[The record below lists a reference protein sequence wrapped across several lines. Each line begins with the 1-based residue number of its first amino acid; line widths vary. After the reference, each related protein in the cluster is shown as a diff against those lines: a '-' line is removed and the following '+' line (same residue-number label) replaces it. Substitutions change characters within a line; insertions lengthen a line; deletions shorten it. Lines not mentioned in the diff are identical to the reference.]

1 MNPKEFIKLLN
12 EARELM
18 IQEKYTEAIAI
29 LEKLKNSD
37 KNSEY
42 DYNYDLVHQLYQLDS
57 NCKSAYH
64 QQRVLEI
71 IKNISIKNNSIKL
84 DEIYK
89 VLKGKGDLNISEEV
103 LRREVELLILRNLLN
118 CKLEGDQLIFSHHQ
132 VF

>member
-1 MNPKEFIKLLN
+1 MNPKEFMKLLN

-18 IQEKYTEAIAI
+18 TQGKYTEAIVI
-29 LEKLKNSD
+29 LETLKNSD
-37 KNSEY
+37 KSSEY

-64 QQRVLEI
+64 QQKILEI
-71 IKNISIKNNSIKL
+71 IKNFPITKNSIKFE
-84 DEIYK
+84 EIHKLLRVK
-89 VLKGKGDLNISEEV
+89 VDLNISEEI

>member
-1 MNPKEFIKLLN
+1 MNPKEFMKLLN

-18 IQEKYTEAIAI
+18 AQEKYTEAVAI
-29 LEKLKNSD
+29 LETLKNSD
-37 KNSEY
+37 KSSEY

-64 QQRVLEI
+64 QQRILEI
-71 IKNISIKNNSIKL
+71 IKNIPIIKNSIKL

-89 VLKGKGDLNISEEV
+89 LLRVKGDLNISEEI

-118 CKLEGDQLIFSHHQ
+118 CKIEGDQLIFSHH
-132 VF
+132 